1 MADTICHA
9 TQGGL
14 LLLSPFI
21 ARLRKK
27 VWVWAIFLT
36 GAFFGALPDLFG
48 AYGNL
53 IRGDRWRLYVSAHSG
68 RIGAILRYVPMY
80 WLHLFVDSF
89 THGAGKRWWIWDER
103 LWIEVTLWVVNL
115 AVIAWFVRIWRNN
128 LAPHDQRPARESE
141 SGKTDRGKG
150 DG

>member
-14 LLLSPFI
+14 MMLAPFI
-21 ARLRKK
+21 ARIRRKIWI
-27 VWVWAIFLT
+27 WVLALA

-53 IRGDRWRLYVSAHSG
+53 VRRDQWKLYMSAHAG
-68 RIGAILRYVPMY
+68 HRGEILRYVPMY

-89 THGAGKRWWIWDER
+89 THGPGKRWWVWNER
-103 LWIEVTLWVVNL
+103 LWVEAALWVVNL
-115 AVIAWFVRIWRNN
+115 AIIAWFVRIWEKN
-128 LAPHDQRPARESE
+128 LSQDELRSRTGRDFRA
-141 SGKTDRGKG
+141 
-150 DG
+150 